1 MALEGADLADE
12 KYVTEAIKYYTEIF
26 RLVWISILATGGGA
40 LSLLLGDSTGM
51 KLIFAIV
58 GLLLVVLLL
67 DGLRRLN
74 KHIGAHLKKLAGG

>member
-1 MALEGADLADE
+1 MADE
-12 KYVTEAIKYYTEIF
+12 KYLTETLKYYTEIF
-26 RLVWISILATGGGA
+26 RLVWISILAIGGGA
-40 LSLLLGDSTGM
+40 LSLLLGDATRI

-74 KHIGAHLKKLAGG
+74 RHIGAHLKKLGGS